1 MLIMNY
7 CKYNKLLIR
16 LEFFILF
23 PINKSMFVGSS
34 YLGSI
39 DRLSPTSI
47 LTSKSGA
54 CLGFLLTIVFIII
67 GIILFIGPTIS
78 YFKKQYRQNNYETI
92 RHEDIQTFTGCDFK
106 MAICFYSKSTGQL
119 VNHTQILKFL
129 NIRVNYISP
138 NQDNYYASV
147 LPCNA

>member
-1 MLIMNY
+1 
-7 CKYNKLLIR
+7 
-16 LEFFILF
+16 
-23 PINKSMFVGSS
+23 MFVGSS

-78 YFKKQYRQNNYETI
+78 
-92 RHEDIQTFTGCDFK
+92 DFK
-106 MAICFYSKSTGQL
+106 NSIDKITMRQLDTKTSRRSQAVISKWLYVFT
-119 VNHTQILKFL
+119 L
-129 NIRVNYISP
+129 NKL
-138 NQDNYYASV
+138 AS
-147 LPCNA
+147 